1 MESNKKSEKIS
12 VIYLDDEEHNL
23 TAFKA
28 TFRYI
33 FDVFVTTSAIEA
45 MKLIDDNDIHIVISD
60 QRMPEVTGVEFLKS
74 VVEKYPHTKRI
85 LLTGYSDQSDTVDAI
100 NIGKISKFISKP
112 WEENNLST
120 VIQDLYK
127 QYLEEK
133 EIAEKA
139 EKLEKVSKER
149 DLFKLESNQIEFI
162 LRQKLLE

>member
-33 FDVFVTTSAIEA
+33 FDVFVTTSTIEA
-45 MKLIDDNDIHIVISD
+45 MKLINDNDIHIVISD
-60 QRMPEVTGVEFLKS
+60 QRMPEVSGVEFLKS